1 MCIIAAKYFPEQG
14 WVGVK
19 NRDRNYVPELSFLL
33 LTTSKPHR
41 LLMKDDMT
49 GYMEGLN
56 QSGICVLSASLMVMD
71 DEKEIKKRTTEDS
84 PDGLRIEE
92 ALKLNDFDSVVDE
105 LIKEGMTGSTIVFS
119 RDRCVLIEGCNRD
132 DHYYHEVLE
141 IPAGQTVARTNHGV
155 LLPWAGYQMGVNKA
169 QDLSRKSS
177 ESRLDYAQR
186 ALDTAST
193 PDDLIN
199 ALAQTP
205 ESNPQMNPLRTTTD
219 RKMMRTTAQ
228 FMIIPSQQT
237 FYLRPIQSKLDIDFW
252 KINQNK
258 DDLWVEI
265 LSNRELM
272 FPNQRDVVM
281 DQETE
286 SPFAKIAEK
295 YTPIKP
301 QASGNIIHAVFQQYG
316 HIKK

>member
-1 MCIIAAKYFPEQG
+1 MCIIAAKYFHDIG

-33 LTTSKPHR
+33 LTNTEPHR

-56 QSGICVLSASLMVMD
+56 LSGVCVLSASLMVMD

-92 ALKLNDFDSVVDE
+92 ALKLRDFDSIVQKLV
-105 LIKEGMTGSTIVFS
+105 KEGMTGSTIVFN

-132 DHYYHEVLE
+132 DVYHSKVVE
-141 IPAGQTVARTNHGV
+141 IPAGQVVARTNHGV
-155 LLPWAGYQMGVNKA
+155 LLPWAGYQMGVNAA

-177 ESRLDYAQR
+177 ESRLRYAYQ
-186 ALDTAST
+186 ALAKAQT
-193 PDDLIN
+193 PNELLN
-199 ALAQTP
+199 ELAQTP
-205 ESNPQMNPLRTTTD
+205 EKNKQMNPLRTTTD

-228 FMIIPSQQT
+228 EMIIPMDQT

-272 FPNQRDVVM
+272 FPNTQDPEIEEQINPLA
-281 DQETE
+281 DIG
-286 SPFAKIAEK
+286 KK
-295 YTPIKP
+295 YSGLTQPK
-301 QASGNIIHAVFQQYG
+301 QANILQDTYSKYGNLAR
-316 HIKK
+316 